1 MACTTPLPLL
11 VLCMPGLLPDP
22 AVLAMLLVPL
32 VVPLLPMLLALLLG
46 LLVLELPLLPVL
58 LVLGLPVLLVL
69 LLPFPGHLLSEAQ
82 PASAI
87 SAQASK
93 VCFKF
98 MMISVIR
105 ASARIAW
112 MATEASCS
120 GTNTTL

>member
-1 MACTTPLPLL
+1 
-11 VLCMPGLLPDP
+11 MPGLLPDP

-46 LLVLELPLLPVL
+46 LLVLELP
-58 LVLGLPVLLVL
+58 VLGLPVLLVL
-69 LLPFPGHLLSEAQ
+69 LPPFPGHLLSEAQ

-112 MATEASCS
+112 MASGASCS